1 MIRQLSII
9 AGAAFVLGL
18 ACTAGAVALVRS
30 DLAANDWTWTVVDDE
45 DDFHITKGSKLPP
58 EEIVN
63 RSLTLDAKEQ
73 LRIDMPQDVIYKQ
86 GPVASVIV
94 EGPKSLVDRV
104 RLENGLLYM
113 TPGTTISRKNVIR
126 FKFNGHGMEAHG
138 DLDQFK
144 VTITSPSIKSFE
156 VIGSGDLE
164 IKQYNQ
170 PTLDLAILGSGDARA
185 SGIAKSVKLSVMGSG
200 TADLES
206 VVNDA
211 ADVSL
216 KGSGNVTI
224 APLVEARV
232 DLQGSGDV
240 DIRSNPKT
248 FSSNVTGSG
257 SIAREGHEAEEG

>member
-18 ACTAGAVALVRS
+18 ACTAGAVSIARH

-45 DDFHITKGSKLPP
+45 DNFHISKGAKLPP
-58 EEIVN
+58 EQIV
-63 RSLTLDAKEQ
+63 SQTLKLDAKDQ

-113 TPGTTISRKNVIR
+113 MPGTSSHKNVIR
-126 FKFNGHGMEAHG
+126 FKFTGHSLEAHG

-144 VTITSPSIKSFE
+144 VTITSPDIKNFE
-156 VIGSGDLE
+156 VVGSGDLE
-164 IKQYNQ
+164 IEQYNQ
-170 PTLDLAILGSGDARA
+170 PTLDLSILGSGDARI
-185 SGIAKSVKLSVMGSG
+185 SGIAKSVKVSVMGSG
-200 TADLES
+200 TADLDNLVTDS
-206 VVNDA
+206 

-216 KGSGNVTI
+216 KGSGDI
-224 APLVEARV
+224 SLAPLVEAKI

-240 DIRSNPKT
+240 DIKSNPKA
-248 FSSNVTGSG
+248 FSSTVTGSG
-257 SIAREGHEAEEG
+257 SVTREGQDGEEG